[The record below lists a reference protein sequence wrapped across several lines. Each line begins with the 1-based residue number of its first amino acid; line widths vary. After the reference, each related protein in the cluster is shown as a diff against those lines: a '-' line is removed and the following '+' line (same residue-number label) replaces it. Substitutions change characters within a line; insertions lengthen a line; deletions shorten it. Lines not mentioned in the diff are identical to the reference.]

1 MGRIHRYG
9 QKKDVLVFNMVARN
23 TLEGTV
29 MQRLL
34 DKLDL
39 ISEQMGDDRVYDV
52 ISDVFQNVNL
62 DDIITFS
69 SR

>member
-1 MGRIHRYG
+1 MAAG
-9 QKKDVLVFNMVARN
+9 N

-39 ISEQMGDDRVYDV
+39 IREQMGDDRVYDV